1 MKQINDGGSVAL
13 GTFLVVVAAFFLVFA
28 AGIPYPMS
36 AGQGGIG
43 PRTFPIVL
51 ALLVGAAGV
60 LELTR
65 AIVWRLSLKAPAAK
79 RAASPN
85 SIASPTVDSSESET
99 ESRVDVT
106 ADRSTGRLLTALA
119 LILAYVAAVPFV
131 GFSISSAAFATLFA
145 IRLGMRWHFAL
156 IAAVVVTVAIKLLFT
171 GLFRVQLP
179 GW

>member
-85 SIASPTVDSSESET
+85 SIASPTVDSSET

-106 ADRSTGRLLTALA
+106 ADRSTGRLLTALG
-119 LILAYVAAVPFV
+119 LIFAYVAVMPFV

-145 IRLGMRWHFAL
+145 FRLGMRWHFAL
-156 IAAVVVTVAIKLLFT
+156 IAAASVTLAIKLLFT

>member
-1 MKQINDGGSVAL
+1 
-13 GTFLVVVAAFFLVFA
+13 
-28 AGIPYPMS
+28 
-36 AGQGGIG
+36 
-43 PRTFPIVL
+43 
-51 ALLVGAAGV
+51 

-85 SIASPTVDSSESET
+85 SIASPTVDSSET

-106 ADRSTGRLLTALA
+106 ADRSTGRLLTALG
-119 LILAYVAAVPFV
+119 LIFAYVAVMPFV

-179 GW
+179 AW